1 MIKQSFSSY
10 ELNLMAY
17 SVDFRRKVLEIKE
30 REGLSFEE
38 AAVRFGVGQASVFRW
53 SKRLF
58 PCRKRN
64 KPAVKIDMAA
74 LARDVEEQ
82 PDAYQHERADRL
94 GCSQRGISD
103 ALKRLRISRKKKL
116 FSIRKRM
123 KPHEIFSSAR
133 SINIRMMKNL

>member
-103 ALKRLRISRKKKL
+103 ALRRLRISRKKN
-116 FSIRKRM
+116 FSAS
-123 KPHEIFSSAR
+123 ESG
-133 SINIRMMKNL
+133 

>member
-1 MIKQSFSSY
+1 M
-10 ELNLMAY
+10 
-17 SVDFRRKVLEIKE
+17 EIKE

-103 ALKRLRISRKKKL
+103 ALRRLRISRKKKL

-123 KPHEIFSSAR
+123 KPHEMFSSAR
-133 SINIRMMKNL
+133 SKNIRMMKNL